1 MSEATDPI
9 EQANRC
15 RNLLFSVVRQ
25 ALIDHRT
32 NLQTA
37 RRELNAIRKRKNL
50 PMATDCEALEFAMA
64 KEPAIWLLSEDI
76 GRMSFR
82 WCCEH
87 IGVDPSWVR
96 VRMNRREFGFSLDRH
111 EKRGAA

>member
-1 MSEATDPI
+1 MSEATDPT

-15 RNLLFSVVRQ
+15 RNLLFSMVRQ
-25 ALIDHRT
+25 ALIDHRV
-32 NLQTA
+32 NLQNA
-37 RRELNAIRKRKNL
+37 RSELNAKRRRAGL
-50 PMATDCEALEFAMA
+50 PSATDGEALALAMS
-64 KEPAIWLLSEDI
+64 KEPAVWLLSEDI

-111 EKRGAA
+111 EKQKAA

>member
-1 MSEATDPI
+1 MSEATDPT

-15 RNLLFSVVRQ
+15 RKLLFSMVRQ
-25 ALIDHRT
+25 ALIDHRA
-32 NLQTA
+32 NLQNA
-37 RRELNAIRKRKNL
+37 RRELNALRKTKGL
-50 PMATDCEALEFAMA
+50 PLATDREALAHAMA
-64 KEPAIWLLSEDI
+64 KEPAAWLLSEDI

-111 EKRGAA
+111 EKQKAA